1 MCSACTIQLCHVV
14 LLVRIYVCGVHSVI
28 YPILVSVYIVTKV
41 EYHDMVY
48 TFKQCY
54 IFTHP

>member
-14 LLVRIYVCGVHSVI
+14 LLVRMYVCGVHSVI
-28 YPILVSVYIVTKV
+28 YPILVCVYIVTKV

-48 TFKQCY
+48 TL
-54 IFTHP
+54 